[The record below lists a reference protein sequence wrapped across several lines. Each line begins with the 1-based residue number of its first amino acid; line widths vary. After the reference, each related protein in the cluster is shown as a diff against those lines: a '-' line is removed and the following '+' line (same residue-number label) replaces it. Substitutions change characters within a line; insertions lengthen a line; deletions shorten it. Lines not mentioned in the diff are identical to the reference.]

1 MIQWKHLP
9 SKVISDVVDLCDG
22 HTIFK
27 VEAFTDLGVPSEL
40 IEQYAQEFE
49 SNTDN
54 YKETIFDGH
63 GKIIPKL
70 KGVYGLDVI
79 ESINRE
85 LGLPAPNKFGR
96 GFRADLCRDQIKD
109 HLGRVSTQ

>member
-1 MIQWKHLP
+1 MITWKDLP
-9 SKVISDVVDLCDG
+9 AKVILDVAELCDG

-27 VEAFTDLGVPSEL
+27 VSAFTKMGVPEEL
-40 IEQYAQEFE
+40 VERYTEDFE

-54 YKETIFDGH
+54 YKETIFDDH
-63 GKIIPKL
+63 GKIVPKL

-85 LGLPAPNKFGR
+85 FGLPAPNKMGR
-96 GFRADLCRDQIKD
+96 GFRADVCRNQIRD
-109 HLGRVSTQ
+109 HLGVVSDK

>member
-1 MIQWKHLP
+1 MITWKHLP
-9 SKVISDVVDLCDG
+9 TKVILDVVELCDG

-27 VEAFTDLGVPSEL
+27 VEAFTKMGVPQEL
-40 IEQYAQEFE
+40 IDRYTEDFE

-54 YKETIFDGH
+54 YKETIFDDH

-85 LGLPAPNKFGR
+85 FGLLAPDKFGR
-96 GFRADLCRDQIKD
+96 GSRADVCRRQIKE
-109 HLGRVSTQ
+109 HLGSLQ

>member
-1 MIQWKHLP
+1 MINWKHLP
-9 SKVISDVVDLCDG
+9 AKVILEVAELCDG

-27 VEAFTDLGVPSEL
+27 VEAFTGLGVPQEL
-40 IEQYAQEFE
+40 IEQYVQDFE
-49 SNTDN
+49 SNTSD
-54 YKETIFDGH
+54 YKETMFDNQ

-85 LGLPAPNKFGR
+85 FELPYPDKIGR
-96 GFRADLCRDQIKD
+96 GSRADVCRNQICD
-109 HLGRVSTQ
+109 YLGSLKS

>member
-1 MIQWKHLP
+1 MIKWKHLP
-9 SKVISDVVDLCDG
+9 AKVILDVAELCDG

-27 VEAFTDLGVPSEL
+27 VEAFTKLGVPQEL
-40 IEQYAQEFE
+40 VDRYAQWFE
-49 SNTDN
+49 SNTES
-54 YKETIFDGH
+54 YKETIFDDH

-85 LGLPAPNKFGR
+85 FGLPAPDKFGR
-96 GFRADLCRDQIKD
+96 GFRADICRNQIKD
-109 HLGRVSTQ
+109 HLGRVSS

>member
-1 MIQWKHLP
+1 MITWKHLP
-9 SKVISDVVDLCDG
+9 AKTIIEVADLCDG

-27 VEAFTDLGVPSEL
+27 VEAFTDLGVPKEL
-40 IEQYAQEFE
+40 VDQYAQEFE
-49 SNTDN
+49 SNTES
-54 YKETIFDGH
+54 YKETIFDDH

-85 LGLPAPNKFGR
+85 LDLPAPMKFGR
-96 GFRADLCRDQIKD
+96 GSRADVCRNQIKD
-109 HLGRVSTQ
+109 YFGNVRG

>member
-9 SKVISDVVDLCDG
+9 SKVISDVIELCDG

-27 VEAFTDLGVPSEL
+27 VEAFTALGVPSEL
-40 IEQYAQEFE
+40 IEQYTQEFE
-49 SNTDN
+49 SNTDS
-54 YKETIFDGH
+54 YKETIFDDH

-85 LGLPAPNKFGR
+85 FGLPAPNQFGR
-96 GFRADLCRDQIKD
+96 GFRASLCRDQIRD
-109 HLGRVSTQ
+109 HLGRFSTQ